1 MVETILPVAMLGA
14 FAVTSAVVTYILSRK
29 PHVRRPN
36 TRQYPSDHFD
46 D

>member
-29 PHVRRPN
+29 PHAKRPN
-36 TRQYPSDHFD
+36 ARQYPPGRFED
-46 D
+46 